1 MNLKLKPVRDQ
12 VIVITGASSGIGLV
26 TAQEAARRGAK
37 VVLAARNK
45 RDLERA
51 VEEIR
56 DDGGRAEFEVADVA
70 DAEDVRAVAATALDA
85 YGRID
90 TWVNNAAVALYGRL
104 DEVPVEDMR
113 RQFEVNF
120 WGAVFGSLNAV
131 PHLRRKG
138 GALINVTSAL
148 SDQDL
153 PLQGIY
159 CASKHALKAFTDSLR
174 MELEGERVPISVTLI
189 RSASVD
195 TPFYEKART
204 YMGVEPLPRP
214 PVYSPETVARAIL
227 TAAEHPHRDVT
238 VGATGKLVAMPEI
251 ALRSERYT
259 ERTMFNS
266 QLADVPLAD
275 VRPDNLHDHLDD
287 DGGERGTRWKGK
299 VRERSSYTDVAL
311 NPGKAAMIAAAAG
324 LALFAGARRLK
335 RSNSDRA
342 ERSKPAVDD

>member
-1 MNLKLKPVRDQ
+1 MNLKLKPLRDQ

-37 VVLAARNK
+37 VVLAARNR

-56 DDGGRAEFEVADVA
+56 DDGGRAEFVVADVA
-70 DAEDVRAVAATALDA
+70 DAEDVRAIAAKALEV

-148 SDQDL
+148 SDRDL

-174 MELEGERVPISVTLI
+174 VELEEERVPISVTLV

-195 TPFYEKART
+195 TPFYDKARS
-204 YMGVEPLPRP
+204 YMAVEPLPRP
-214 PVYSPETVARAIL
+214 PVYAPETVARAIL

-238 VGATGKLVAMPEI
+238 VGATGKLVA
-251 ALRSERYT
+251 LSESTRGDRYT

-275 VRPDNLHDHLDD
+275 VRPDNLHDHLDE
-287 DGGERGTRWKGK
+287 DGGERGQHYRGK

-324 LALFAGARRLK
+324 LALFAGARRMK
-335 RSNSDRA
+335 RGTSDRN
-342 ERSKPAVDD
+342 RSQTDD

>member
-1 MNLKLKPVRDQ
+1 MNLKLKPVREQ

-37 VVLAARNK
+37 VVLAARNA
-45 RDLERA
+45 RDLELA

-70 DAEDVRAVAATALDA
+70 DAEDVRAVAATALDKF
-85 YGRID
+85 GRID
-90 TWVNNAAVALYGRL
+90 AWVNNAAVALYGRL

-120 WGAVFGSLNAV
+120 WGAVFGSLTAV

-148 SDQDL
+148 SDRDL

-174 MELEGERVPISVTLI
+174 MELEGERVPISVTLV

-195 TPFYEKART
+195 TPFYDKAKT
-204 YMGVEPLPRP
+204 YMGVEPLPKP

-238 VGATGKLVAMPEI
+238 VGASGKLVALSDFAPGL
-251 ALRSERYT
+251 AERYE

-275 VRPDNLHDHLDD
+275 SRRDNLHDHLDD
-287 DGGERGTRWKGK
+287 DGGERGRRWKGK

-324 LALFAGARRLK
+324 LALFAGARRIK
-335 RSNSDRA
+335 RGNS
-342 ERSKPAVDD
+342 ERPKTVRDD